1 MFCVGL
7 SPGRVKPKTR
17 KLVFAAS
24 LLSMQHDEE
33 RALGS
38 ESDKCVDVKSDIC
51 CFSELAL

>member
-1 MFCVGL
+1 MFCVDL
-7 SPGRVKPKTR
+7 SPGRVKPKTM

-38 ESDKCVDVKSDIC
+38 ESDKCVDVKSDISTHGLL
-51 CFSELAL
+51 FQ

>member
-1 MFCVGL
+1 M
-7 SPGRVKPKTR
+7 

-38 ESDKCVDVKSDIC
+38 NSNDCWIKATELCKSEVGGISRGHNCVEDVEI
-51 CFSELAL
+51 